1 MSIDSQF
8 IKMAREAFNP
18 FVPSSGTEHVAQL
31 LHSLARMIK
40 PRSILE
46 YGSGYTTLFL
56 LSALAENVAD
66 FAEEAASLRAKT
78 ATAIAGRESTEGWNQ
93 AGGKACGVAP
103 GFYLGPY
110 APKLYCF
117 DSGDHAYR
125 SKVTKAVCDLGLE
138 EFLAYMPER
147 QFSVEALPAEAF
159 PIDLAWNDDGDYG
172 DFFNLFWPKLNPKGG
187 LMIFHNTTAV
197 EPMWQAVN
205 YLKEGRSFSG
215 DLEILTLAEPH
226 KVWQNSCTILRRT
239 TNYQPTFMTS
249 SREQIM
255 ADLMQFMKST
265 AR

>member
-8 IKMAREAFNP
+8 VKMAREAFNP
-18 FVPSSGTEHVAQL
+18 FVQSSGTEHMAQL
-31 LHSLARMIK
+31 LHSLTRMAK
-40 PRSILE
+40 PRTILE

-56 LSALAENVAD
+56 LAALAENVAD

-78 ATAIAGRESTEGWNQ
+78 ATAIAGRESTDCWNG

-103 GFYLGPY
+103 SFYLKPY

-125 SKVTKAVCDLGLE
+125 SRVTKAVRNLE
-138 EFLAYMPER
+138 LTEFLIYMPER
-147 QFSVEALPAEAF
+147 KFSVEALPAEAF

-187 LMIFHNTTAV
+187 LMIFHNTAAV
-197 EPMWQAVN
+197 EQMWQAIK

-215 DLEILTLAEPH
+215 DLEILTLTEPH
-226 KVWQNSCTILRRT
+226 KLWQNSCTILRRT
-239 TNYQPTFMTS
+239 TDYKPTFLTS
-249 SREQIM
+249 SREQVM
-255 ADLMQFMKST
+255 ADLMQFMESPT
-265 AR
+265 P